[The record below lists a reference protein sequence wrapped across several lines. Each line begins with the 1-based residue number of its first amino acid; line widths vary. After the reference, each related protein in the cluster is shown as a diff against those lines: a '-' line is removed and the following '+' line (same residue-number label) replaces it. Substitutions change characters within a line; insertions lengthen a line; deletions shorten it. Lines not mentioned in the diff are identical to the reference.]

1 MHESKRLSSGSY
13 FSADQGLVRSA
24 PNWSADRAMKQYPE
38 FLYASADGDEPVLFT
53 GEMVTAQASTKDGK
67 FGYFQL
73 R

>member
-1 MHESKRLSSGSY
+1 MQESKTFSSGSY
-13 FSADQGLVRSA
+13 YSTDHRYARSA

-53 GEMVTAQASTKDGK
+53 GEMVKPPRLHRSKAEYP
-67 FGYFQL
+67 GY